1 MNTDTKRL
9 IHHFR
14 NADVS
19 EGKRGDLDN
28 ASPGQSAI
36 RVMVERK
43 QKIMELTLERDN
55 LKADARAADS
65 IVGELVAERNGIL
78 TLLGPAYA
86 GEFEV
91 GDKQRPL
98 DSLVSEVLS
107 RLYRADAIIA
117 EREWQNDKWG
127 DRIIPYRNG

>member
-14 NADVS
+14 NVDVY
-19 EGKRGDLDN
+19 EGQRGDLDN

-43 QKIMELTLERDN
+43 QKIAELE
-55 LKADARAADS
+55 
-65 IVGELVAERNGIL
+65 AERCVII
-78 TLLGPAYA
+78 TMLGPDYV

-98 DSLVSEVLS
+98 DSLVSEVLG
-107 RLYRADAIIA
+107 RLRRAEAILD
-117 EREWQNDKWG
+117 ERDRQDDRWG
-127 DRIIPYRNG
+127 PQDHPSPYG